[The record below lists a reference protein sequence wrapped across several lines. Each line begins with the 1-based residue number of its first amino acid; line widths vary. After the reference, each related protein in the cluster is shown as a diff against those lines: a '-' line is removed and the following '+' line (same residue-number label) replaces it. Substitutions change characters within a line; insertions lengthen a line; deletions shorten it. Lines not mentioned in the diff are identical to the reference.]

1 MALRGRPIAAAR
13 LLLAG
18 ALGVVLAAAPA
29 GAETTEDL
37 HASLSRLVAGDRAVR
52 IANWDSRNGS
62 APSDGGRQVVGMRIN
77 QYDRCESW
85 FMLRPDPDYRGDA
98 RILHDNSLVWWRE
111 VSDLRRDGTTVSWSI
126 DRDRRSYRVSLSSAG
141 AAGELLRI
149 ARMLAAACRE
159 PAAPQAAPPAPPA
172 PAPPSQ
178 PPGDEQALR
187 AECTSR
193 TAAPQ
198 AIVAACTTL
207 EQRWL
212 RETLKTG
219 ERPAR
224 EDQFALHNNR
234 GLASIRTGDLEAAAR
249 DAEAAI
255 ALAPADW
262 RGHSLRG
269 TARGLGGDHRKA
281 IVDWDEALRLAPNEP
296 VVLIGRANSL
306 IEIGRERE
314 ALAAADRAVAV
325 DPRNAGAQNLACWIR
340 VAYHGAELDRARR
353 HCDEAVRLAPG
364 RAAYLD
370 SRALVH
376 LKQQRWR
383 EAWADYDLAVRNNP
397 AGAHPLFGRGVAA
410 LRLGR
415 PEGLDD
421 LVAARRLDPGIDD
434 TYARYSVVP

>member
-1 MALRGRPIAAAR
+1 MR
-13 LLLAG
+13 L
-18 ALGVVLAAAPA
+18 
-29 GAETTEDL
+29 
-37 HASLSRLVAGDRAVR
+37 
-52 IANWDSRNGS
+52 
-62 APSDGGRQVVGMRIN
+62 N

-85 FMLRPDPDYRGDA
+85 FMLRPDPDYRGDM
-98 RILHDNSLVWWRE
+98 RILHDNSLIWWGE
-111 VSDLRRDGTTVSWSI
+111 LSDIRRDGTTVSWSMS
-126 DRDRRSYRVSLSSAG
+126 RDRRSYRVSLSSAG

-149 ARMLAAACRE
+149 ARMLAAACGE
-159 PAAPQAAPPAPPA
+159 PAAPEASPPAPPAPAPPAPPA

-178 PPGDEQALR
+178 PSGDEQALR
-187 AECTSR
+187 AQCASG
-193 TAAPQ
+193 TALPQ

-219 ERPAR
+219 ARPAL
-224 EDQFALHNNR
+224 EDRFALHSNR
-234 GLASIRTGDLEAAAR
+234 GFALIRTGDLQGAAR

-269 TARGLGGDHRKA
+269 TARGLAGDHRKA

-296 VVLIGRANSL
+296 TVLIGRANSL

-314 ALAAADRAVAV
+314 ALAAADRAVTL

-376 LKQQRWR
+376 LKQKRWQ

-397 AGAHPLFGRGVAA
+397 GRAHPLFGRGVAA

-415 PEGLDD
+415 REGLDD
-421 LVAARRLDPGIDD
+421 LVAARRLDAGIDD